1 MKRTLDVTGS
11 LAGLLLLGPLM
22 LVLAL
27 GVLVSSGRPI
37 LFKQRRVGL
46 KGSEFTLLKFRSMTV
61 SKGAEQGSFDAGN
74 TRRVTAFGRLLR
86 SSKLDELPQL
96 WNVLIG
102 EMSLVGPR
110 PEVKKWVQAYPDR
123 WNRVLMLRP
132 GITDPASIKFRH
144 EAEILG
150 CAADPEQEYIERILP
165 EKIRLAKEYVQNSSL
180 WLDFL
185 IILKTIQAVGRRG

>member
-132 GITDPASIKFRH
+132 GITDPAAIEFRH
-144 EAEILG
+144 EEELLATAL
-150 CAADPEQEYIERILP
+150 DPERAYREQILP
-165 EKIRLAKEYVQNSSL
+165 RK
-180 WLDFL
+180 LDMYEAYLLERSFL
-185 IILKTIQAVGRRG
+185 GDLHLILDTVIALFHR

>member
-1 MKRTLDVTGS
+1 
-11 LAGLLLLGPLM
+11 M

-132 GITDPASIKFRH
+132 GITDPAAIEFRH
-144 EAEILG
+144 EEELLATAL
-150 CAADPEQEYIERILP
+150 DPERAYREQILP
-165 EKIRLAKEYVQNSSL
+165 RK
-180 WLDFL
+180 LDMYEAYLLERSFL
-185 IILKTIQAVGRRG
+185 GDLHLILDTVIALFHR